1 MATIALLASSGC
13 IPRGDPP
20 EGYGEPPAA
29 PAPLPRQPIRH
40 HDEGR
45 GQDRGLRPLSTEAP
59 DAEGHVRTTD
69 IPSSVSQ
76 PTPAWVAQ
84 KVEADAQA
92 IPDSTYTVKPGD
104 TLRSIGNRT
113 GAGSEAIARANR
125 IDPPF
130 DVVAGQRLKI
140 PGGRYHLVRQGQTGV
155 AIARA
160 YGVGWSTVADLN
172 DLQPPYI
179 LRNGQ
184 RLLLPSAAETA
195 QMSPEQRAQAF
206 SLNIDDLATGS
217 EPAIPVKE
225 TPKQAT
231 ATPKKPLHTDVAVAA
246 PSAFTGRF
254 QWPLTGA
261 IIGKFG
267 PAGDGRRN
275 DGINIAAERGEE
287 IHAAADGVVAYAGSA
302 IAVYGGLILIK
313 HGDGWIT
320 AYGHAEQLLVTRGQ
334 SVKRGEVIG
343 RAGATGSVN
352 KPQLHFEIRNKR
364 TPVDPLRYLPPTQGQ

>member
-1 MATIALLASSGC
+1 MLLATSGC
-13 IPRGDPP
+13 IPRAAPP
-20 EGYGEPPAA
+20 EGYGEPPAPHDA
-29 PAPLPRQPIRH
+29 GRQARRH
-40 HDEGR
+40 D
-45 GQDRGLRPLSTEAP
+45 DRDLRPLSSEAP
-59 DAEGHVRTTD
+59 DAQGHVRAID

-84 KVEADAQA
+84 KVVPDAQTIA
-92 IPDSTYTVKPGD
+92 DSIYVVKPGD

-113 GAGSEAIARANR
+113 GAGSEAIARANA
-125 IDPPF
+125 IQPPF
-130 DVVAGQRLKI
+130 DVRSGQRLKI

-195 QMSPEQRAQAF
+195 RMSPEQRAQAF

-217 EPAIPVKE
+217 EPAIPAKE
-225 TPKQAT
+225 APKQAT
-231 ATPKKPLHTDVAVAA
+231 ATPKKPLHTDVAVAP
-246 PSAFTGRF
+246 PSAFAGRF
-254 QWPLTGA
+254 QWPLSGE

-334 SVKRGEVIG
+334 SVRRGEVIG

-364 TPVDPLRYLPPTQGQ
+364 TPVDPLRYLPTAQR